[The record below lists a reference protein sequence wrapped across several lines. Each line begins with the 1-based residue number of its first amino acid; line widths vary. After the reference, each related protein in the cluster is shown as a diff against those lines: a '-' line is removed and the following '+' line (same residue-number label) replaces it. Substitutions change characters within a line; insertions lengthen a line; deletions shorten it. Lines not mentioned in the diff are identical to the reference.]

1 MADNPA
7 PDPAGPRDRYPG
19 TPGWVKVLGVVAV
32 AVVLFVVFALLTGL
46 GGPHGPQRHGAS
58 VMLGAIP
65 LVLA

>member
-1 MADNPA
+1 LADNHA
-7 PDPAGPRDRYPG
+7 PDPAGPDDRYPG

-32 AVVLFVVFALLTGL
+32 VVVLFVVFALVTGF

-58 VMLGAIP
+58 AMVAALP